1 MGAESRC
8 LEPQVSTHL
17 LHSLIT
23 NNRSRSKKPESML
36 QIEFNFL
43 ILGIRDGVVSALQR
57 TLIFLLLSV
66 MAVIFLLWKIVE

>member
-1 MGAESRC
+1 MSA
-8 LEPQVSTHL
+8 HL

-23 NNRSRSKKPESML
+23 NNRSRSNKPEPESML

-43 ILGIRDGVVSALQR
+43 LLGIRDGVVSALQR